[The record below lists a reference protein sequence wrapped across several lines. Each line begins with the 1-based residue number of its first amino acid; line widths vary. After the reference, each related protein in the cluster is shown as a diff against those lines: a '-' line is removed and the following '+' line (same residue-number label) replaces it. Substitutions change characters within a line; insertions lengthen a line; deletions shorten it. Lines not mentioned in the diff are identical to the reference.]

1 MSDKESTS
9 SWIKSNLI
17 TIFYAIIIALLIRT
31 FLFQPFFIP
40 SSSMEPGLLV
50 GDRIFASKYDYGY
63 SRHSFPFS
71 LPIINGR
78 VFESSP
84 KRGDVV
90 IFKPPHT
97 RNDYIKRLIG
107 LPGDTIQFI
116 DGNVYLNDN
125 QILKT
130 IISKND
136 KLFCGNRKINV
147 KTFKEKMPNGRI
159 YNASYIKSS
168 TFINS
173 DKYIVPE
180 DHYFFLGDNRDCS
193 KDSRFLSEV
202 GYVHKDNLVGKAQF
216 LFFSSN
222 KKVGSIIQFWK
233 WNKIIRFNRFFKK
246 IN

>member
-84 KRGDVV
+84 KRGEVV

-107 LPGDTIQFI
+107 LPGDKIKILDGTI
-116 DGNVYLNDN
+116 Y
-125 QILKT
+125 
-130 IISKND
+130 
-136 KLFCGNRKINV
+136 
-147 KTFKEKMPNGRI
+147 
-159 YNASYIKSS
+159 
-168 TFINS
+168 INS
-173 DKYIVPE
+173 SPVEREFVRTDDKDIAIYKETMVNGVSYETRDLGNMPQDNIEEFVVPE
-180 DHYFFLGDNRDCS
+180 SHYFFMGDNRDNS
-193 KDSRFLSEV
+193 NDSRFWGSVPAERIV
-202 GYVHKDNLVGKAQF
+202 AKAQII
-216 LFFSSN
+216 FFST
-222 KKVGSIIQFWK
+222 KDGSWFIEFWRWPFDIQFE
-233 WNKIIRFNRFFKK
+233 RLFKFIK
-246 IN
+246 

>member
-17 TIFYAIIIALLIRT
+17 TIFYAIIIALVIRT

-71 LPIINGR
+71 LPLINGR
-78 VFESSP
+78 IFENLP

-107 LPGDTIQFI
+107 LPGDKIKLI
-116 DGNVYLNDN
+116 DG
-125 QILKT
+125 T
-130 IISKND
+130 I
-136 KLFCGNRKINV
+136 
-147 KTFKEKMPNGRI
+147 
-159 YNASYIKSS
+159 Y
-168 TFINS
+168 INS
-173 DKYIVPE
+173 DPVDRELVRTDNKDIAIYKETMASGVSYETKDLGDKPQDNIEEFIVPE
-180 DHYFFLGDNRDCS
+180 NHYFFMGDNRDNS
-193 KDSRFLSEV
+193 NDSRFWGPVPAERIV
-202 GYVHKDNLVGKAQF
+202 AKAQII
-216 LFFSSN
+216 FFST
-222 KKVGSIIQFWK
+222 KDGSWFVEFWRWPFDIQFE
-233 WNKIIRFNRFFKK
+233 RLFKFIK
-246 IN
+246 

>member
-78 VFESSP
+78 VLESSP

-97 RNDYIKRLIG
+97 RNDFIKRLIG
-107 LPGDTIQFI
+107 LPGDKIQ
-116 DGNVYLNDN
+116 LNDGVVFIN
-125 QILKT
+125 SIPV
-130 IISKND
+130 
-136 KLFCGNRKINV
+136 NREFVRIDESGANI
-147 KTFKEKMPNGRI
+147 FKETMPNGK
-159 YNASYIKSS
+159 SYEIRDVGK
-168 TFINS
+168 TPQDNTVE
-173 DKYIVPE
+173 YLVPE
-180 DHYFFLGDNRDCS
+180 NHYFFLGDNRDKS
-193 KDSRFLSEV
+193 SDSRFWESVPIERIIA
-202 GYVHKDNLVGKAQF
+202 KAQII
-216 LFFSSN
+216 FFST
-222 KKVGSIIQFWK
+222 KDGSWFIEFWRWPFDIQFE
-233 WNKIIRFNRFFKK
+233 RLFKFIK
-246 IN
+246 

>member
-78 VFESSP
+78 VLESSP

-97 RNDYIKRLIG
+97 RNDFIKRLIG
-107 LPGDTIQFI
+107 LPGDKIQ
-116 DGNVYLNDN
+116 LNDGVVFIN
-125 QILKT
+125 SIPV
-130 IISKND
+130 
-136 KLFCGNRKINV
+136 NREFVRIDESGANI
-147 KTFKEKMPNGRI
+147 FKETMPNGK
-159 YNASYIKSS
+159 SYEIRDVGK
-168 TFINS
+168 TPQDNTVEFL
-173 DKYIVPE
+173 VPE
-180 DHYFFLGDNRDCS
+180 NHYFFLGDNRDKS
-193 KDSRFLSEV
+193 SDSRFWESVPIERIIA
-202 GYVHKDNLVGKAQF
+202 KAQII
-216 LFFSSN
+216 FFST
-222 KKVGSIIQFWK
+222 KDGSWFIEFWRWPFDIQFE
-233 WNKIIRFNRFFKK
+233 RLFKFIK
-246 IN
+246 

>member
-1 MSDKESTS
+1 MSDRESTS

-84 KRGDVV
+84 KRGEVV

-107 LPGDTIQFI
+107 LPGDKIKILDGTI
-116 DGNVYLNDN
+116 Y
-125 QILKT
+125 
-130 IISKND
+130 
-136 KLFCGNRKINV
+136 
-147 KTFKEKMPNGRI
+147 
-159 YNASYIKSS
+159 
-168 TFINS
+168 INS
-173 DKYIVPE
+173 SPVE
-180 DHYFFLGDNRDCS
+180 RELVRTDN
-193 KDSRFLSEV
+193 KGV
-202 GYVHKDNLVGKAQF
+202 
-216 LFFSSN
+216 
-222 KKVGSIIQFWK
+222 IIL
-233 WNKIIRFNRFFKK
+233 I
-246 IN
+246 

>member
-50 GDRIFASKYDYGY
+50 GDRIFSSKYDYGY

-78 VFESSP
+78 VLESSP

-97 RNDYIKRLIG
+97 RNDFIKRLIG
-107 LPGDTIQFI
+107 LPGDKIQ
-116 DGNVYLNDN
+116 LNDGVV
-125 QILKT
+125 
-130 IISKND
+130 
-136 KLFCGNRKINV
+136 FINSIPV
-147 KTFKEKMPNGRI
+147 DREFVRIDESGANIFKETMPNGR
-159 YNASYIKSS
+159 SYEIRDVGK
-168 TFINS
+168 TPQDNTVEFL
-173 DKYIVPE
+173 VPE
-180 DHYFFLGDNRDCS
+180 NHYFFLGDNRDKS
-193 KDSRFLSEV
+193 SDSRFWESVPIERIIA
-202 GYVHKDNLVGKAQF
+202 KAQII
-216 LFFSSN
+216 FFST
-222 KKVGSIIQFWK
+222 KDGSWFIEFWRWPFDIQFE
-233 WNKIIRFNRFFKK
+233 RLFKFIK
-246 IN
+246 

>member
-17 TIFYAIIIALLIRT
+17 TISYAIIIALLIRT

-40 SSSMEPGLLV
+40 SSSMEPGLIV

-71 LPIINGR
+71 LPLINGR

-107 LPGDTIQFI
+107 LPGDKIKLI
-116 DGNVYLNDN
+116 DG
-125 QILKT
+125 T
-130 IISKND
+130 I
-136 KLFCGNRKINV
+136 
-147 KTFKEKMPNGRI
+147 
-159 YNASYIKSS
+159 Y
-168 TFINS
+168 INS
-173 DKYIVPE
+173 IPVEREFVRTDDKDIAIYKETMSSGINYETRDLGNKPQDNIEEFIVPE
-180 DHYFFLGDNRDCS
+180 NHYFFMGDNRDNS
-193 KDSRFLSEV
+193 NDSRFWGPVPTERIV
-202 GYVHKDNLVGKAQF
+202 AKAQII
-216 LFFSSN
+216 FFST
-222 KKVGSIIQFWK
+222 KDGSWFIEFWRWPFDIQFK
-233 WNKIIRFNRFFKK
+233 RIFKLIK
-246 IN
+246 